1 MKKFILM
8 LSTALLSVI
17 LCSCSGGGLF
27 ADPTPAP
34 IPQVDPT
41 QVISLQDAMDAI
53 GNAYTLV
60 QDSET
65 ADREGNKATIAY
77 RADPTGA
84 GDPVIVT
91 VKQMTDT
98 VSADVVWNEYDL
110 ERIKRSSAEILEG
123 IGDDAYI
130 AFPTIHVYS
139 KGCEIAITAGS
150 GSDDGQKDLLERL
163 ARKAVENL
171 SVIMP

>member
-53 GNAYTLV
+53 GNA
-60 QDSET
+60 
-65 ADREGNKATIAY
+65 
-77 RADPTGA
+77 
-84 GDPVIVT
+84 
-91 VKQMTDT
+91 
-98 VSADVVWNEYDL
+98 
-110 ERIKRSSAEILEG
+110 
-123 IGDDAYI
+123 
-130 AFPTIHVYS
+130 
-139 KGCEIAITAGS
+139 
-150 GSDDGQKDLLERL
+150 
-163 ARKAVENL
+163 
-171 SVIMP
+171 